1 MKLHRFAILALAL
14 VVSTLSVA
22 ATNNASFKGTYTL
35 AVASMYRYSPEYN
48 NKGQQVGFCTGQKI
62 PNGYSCGAE
71 VEQDVMTGTLVADG
85 NGHVSGS
92 FSMRSDPNS
101 PHKSK
106 SGRLAGSYAVQS
118 NGSGVLSLTSNAISN
133 GASFAILLGP
143 NGAGQVVTLV
153 ALPAAGNGN
162 RGAGTA
168 IRQ

>member
-71 VEQDVMTGTLVADG
+71 VEQDV
-85 NGHVSGS
+85 
-92 FSMRSDPNS
+92 
-101 PHKSK
+101 
-106 SGRLAGSYAVQS
+106 
-118 NGSGVLSLTSNAISN
+118 ISALIQQ
-133 GASFAILLGP
+133 GASRRAAAKAAADAKLKAPEEFEPLFKAAVGLLH
-143 NGAGQVVTLV
+143 
-153 ALPAAGNGN
+153 
-162 RGAGTA
+162 
-168 IRQ
+168 

>member
-22 ATNNASFKGTYTL
+22 TNDASFKGTYTL
-35 AVASMYRYSPEYN
+35 AVASVYRYSPEYN
-48 NKGQQVGFCTGQKI
+48 NKGQQIGFCTGQKI

-71 VEQDVMTGTLVADG
+71 VGQDVISGTLVADG
-85 NGHVSGS
+85 NGHVRGS
-92 FSMRSDPNS
+92 YSMRSDPNG
-101 PHKSK
+101 PNKSK
-106 SGRLAGSYAVQS
+106 SGRLAGSYTVQS
-118 NGSGVLSLTSNAISN
+118 NGSGVLSLTSSAIRN